1 MRIGWHPHAN
11 KDKDKNGK
19 AILNTM
25 RFLIFGAGALG
36 SLIGALL
43 SRRNDVTLVGRKDHV
58 SEISREGLRISGLT
72 EILARPAA
80 VERAEDVASYDFIF
94 ITVKSY
100 DTKNAMKNLT
110 NLGELGTIVTMQNG
124 LGNLET
130 VEGFADRVI
139 GGTTSHGA
147 TLKGPGEVLHAG
159 IGDTVIGGFKGVSRE
174 TLNLLAEE
182 LTASGIKTEVTQ
194 NLMGE
199 IWAKAVVNAGIN
211 PLTAILRAKNGFLL
225 KHSPLTAILEEA
237 CLEAIRVAE
246 AHDISL
252 PKDDLVERTKR
263 VARMTA
269 ENMSSMFQD
278 VQNGKRT
285 EIDSITGEIV
295 RLGEKN
301 SIRTPINSMLLAM
314 VKGIEDSYSI

>member
-1 MRIGWHPHAN
+1 
-11 KDKDKNGK
+11 
-19 AILNTM
+19 M

-43 SRRNDVTLVGRKDHV
+43 SQRNEVTLVGRKDH
-58 SEISREGLRISGLT
+58 ISKIDREGLRISGLT
-72 EILARPAA
+72 ETLARPIA
-80 VERAEDVASYDFIF
+80 VEKIEDAASYEFIF

-100 DTKNAMKNLT
+100 DTKNAMENLAS
-110 NLGELGTIVTMQNG
+110 LGELGTIVTMQNG
-124 LGNLET
+124 LGNLEI
-130 VEGFADRVI
+130 VEEFADRVI

-147 TLKGPGEVLHAG
+147 TFREPGEVLHAG
-159 IGDTVIGGFKGVSRE
+159 IGDTIIGGSKGVSQE
-174 TLNLLAEE
+174 DLNLLAEE
-182 LTASGIKTEVTQ
+182 LTACGMKTDVTQ
-194 NLMGE
+194 NLTGE

-225 KHSPLTAILEEA
+225 KHVPLTAILEEA

-246 AHDISL
+246 ARDISL

-263 VARMTA
+263 VVQITA

-278 VQNGKRT
+278 VANGKRT

-295 RLGEKN
+295 RLGEEKGVG
-301 SIRTPINSMLLAM
+301 TPINSTLLAM
-314 VKGIEDSYSI
+314 VKGIEYSYCL